1 MEELVGEQPP
11 KLQSLWDGCWENSKK
26 AFEWRDLVRLAT
38 EEKDLNKVDADIYY
52 QEPLDCGCHAG
63 KGHPH
68 LGCGAILTVVVFL
81 SVISVV

>member
-26 AFEWRDLVRLAT
+26 AFERRDLVRSAR
-38 EEKDLNKVDADIYY
+38 EEKDLYKVDANIDY
-52 QEPLDCGCHAG
+52 QEPLDCRCNARE
-63 KGHPH
+63 GHSH
-68 LGCGAILTVVVFL
+68 LGRGAILTVVVFL